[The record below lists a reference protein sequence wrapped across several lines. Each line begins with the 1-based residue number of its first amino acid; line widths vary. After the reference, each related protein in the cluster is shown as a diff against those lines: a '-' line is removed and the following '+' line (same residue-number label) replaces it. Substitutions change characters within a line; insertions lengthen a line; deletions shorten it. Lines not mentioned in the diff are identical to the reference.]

1 MKTTAV
7 NAKLDLL
14 AGISAQLQAPRTK
27 VPGRTTHSSSDAKLP
42 RDPLCADRTTHPNP
56 MPIPCGR
63 IEPRT
68 GERMEILLG
77 AVLFGATVSSLGW
90 MAYATLKFALP

>member
-14 AGISAQLQAPRTK
+14 TGISAQLQAPRTK
-27 VPGRTTHSSSDAKLP
+27 VPGRTTHSSSDTKRP
-42 RDPLCADRTTHPNP
+42 GDPMRAGRTTHPDP
-56 MPIPCGR
+56 LPLPRGR

-68 GERMEILLG
+68 GERLEIMLC
-77 AVLFGATVSSLGW
+77 AVLVGATVSSLGW
-90 MAYATLKFALP
+90 MAYATLKFTLP

>member
-1 MKTTAV
+1 MKATAV

-27 VPGRTTHSSSDAKLP
+27 VPGRTTHSSSDTKP
-42 RDPLCADRTTHPNP
+42 PGDPLRAGRTTHPKP
-56 MPIPCGR
+56 MPVSYGR
-63 IEPRT
+63 IEART
-68 GERMEILLG
+68 GGRMEIVLC
-77 AVLFGATVSSLGW
+77 AVLVGATVSSLGG